1 MFGHSRY
8 QAWSRDFSCPHNKPP
23 LGSIWAF
30 GHRFVFGDGLGYLKV
45 TYLIV
50 VAFLEV
56 K

>member
-1 MFGHSRY
+1 MFGHKQY
-8 QAWSRDFSCPHNKPP
+8 LAWSRDFSCPMTSPP
-23 LGSIWAF
+23 LGSIWAL
-30 GHRFVFGDGLGYLKV
+30 GHRLVFDDGLGYLKV